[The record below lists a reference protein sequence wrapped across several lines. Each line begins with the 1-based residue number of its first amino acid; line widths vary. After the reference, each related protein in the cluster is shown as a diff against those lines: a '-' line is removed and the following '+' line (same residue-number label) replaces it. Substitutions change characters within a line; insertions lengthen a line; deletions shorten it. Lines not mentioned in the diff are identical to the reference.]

1 MSRLLLDTNILLD
14 AVMRERPQ
22 SAEARQVLDRCNGW
36 GDMGLVAAVSLKDL
50 YYVLGKCWGE
60 PTARECVEQ
69 LMGLVVVA
77 PVGGERGRARLR
89 GRPRARVRRAQRRG
103 LHHHPRRGRLP
114 QKLRAQ
120 RDRRRIPG
128 DCGLTNGVMCQAAC
142 QPPPDTSAN
151 TRAPIRRLRAHR
163 RAE

>member
-22 SAEARQVLDRCNGW
+22 SAEARRVLDRCNGG

-60 PTARECVEQ
+60 PTARACVER

-77 PVGGERGRARLR
+77 PVGGEEADLALHAGEPDFEDGLVRACAELNDVDFIITRDAAAFR
-89 GRPRARVRRAQRRG
+89 KSCVRS
-103 LHHHPRRGRLP
+103 
-114 QKLRAQ
+114 
-120 RDRRRIPG
+120 
-128 DCGLTNGVMCQAAC
+128 VSAAEYLE
-142 QPPPDTSAN
+142 
-151 TRAPIRRLRAHR
+151 IV
-163 RAE
+163 E

>member
-22 SAEARQVLDRCNGW
+22 SAEARQVLDRCSGW

-77 PVGGERGRARLR
+77 PVGGEEADLALHAGEPDFEDGLVRACAELNDVDFIITRDAAAFR
-89 GRPRARVRRAQRRG
+89 KSRVRS
-103 LHHHPRRGRLP
+103 
-114 QKLRAQ
+114 
-120 RDRRRIPG
+120 
-128 DCGLTNGVMCQAAC
+128 VSAAEYLE
-142 QPPPDTSAN
+142 
-151 TRAPIRRLRAHR
+151 IV
-163 RAE
+163 E

>member
-22 SAEARQVLDRCNGW
+22 SAEARRVLDRCNGG

-60 PTARECVEQ
+60 PTARACVEQ

-77 PVGGERGRARLR
+77 PVGGEEADLALHAGEPDFEDGLVRACAELNDVDFIITRDAAAFR
-89 GRPRARVRRAQRRG
+89 KGRVRS
-103 LHHHPRRGRLP
+103 
-114 QKLRAQ
+114 
-120 RDRRRIPG
+120 
-128 DCGLTNGVMCQAAC
+128 VSAAEYLE
-142 QPPPDTSAN
+142 
-151 TRAPIRRLRAHR
+151 IV
-163 RAE
+163 E

>member
-60 PTARECVEQ
+60 PTARECVER

-77 PVGGERGRARLR
+77 PVGGEEADLALHAGEPDFEDGLVRACAELNDVDFIITRDAAAFR
-89 GRPRARVRRAQRRG
+89 KSSVRS
-103 LHHHPRRGRLP
+103 
-114 QKLRAQ
+114 
-120 RDRRRIPG
+120 
-128 DCGLTNGVMCQAAC
+128 VSAAEYLE
-142 QPPPDTSAN
+142 
-151 TRAPIRRLRAHR
+151 IVG
-163 RAE
+163 

>member
-77 PVGGERGRARLR
+77 PVGGEEADLALHAGEPDFEDGLVRACAELNDVDFIITRDAAAFR
-89 GRPRARVRRAQRRG
+89 KSRVRSV
-103 LHHHPRRGRLP
+103 
-114 QKLRAQ
+114 
-120 RDRRRIPG
+120 
-128 DCGLTNGVMCQAAC
+128 TAAEYLE
-142 QPPPDTSAN
+142 
-151 TRAPIRRLRAHR
+151 IV
-163 RAE
+163 E

>member
-77 PVGGERGRARLR
+77 PVGGEEADLALHAGEPDFEDGLVRACAELNDVDFIITRDAAAFR
-89 GRPRARVRRAQRRG
+89 KSRVRS
-103 LHHHPRRGRLP
+103 
-114 QKLRAQ
+114 
-120 RDRRRIPG
+120 
-128 DCGLTNGVMCQAAC
+128 VSAAEYLE
-142 QPPPDTSAN
+142 
-151 TRAPIRRLRAHR
+151 IVG
-163 RAE
+163 

>member
-14 AVMRERPQ
+14 AVMRGRPQ

-60 PTARECVEQ
+60 PTARECVER

-77 PVGGERGRARLR
+77 PVGGEEADLALHAGEPDFEDGLVRACAELNDVDFIITRDAAAFR
-89 GRPRARVRRAQRRG
+89 KSRVRSV
-103 LHHHPRRGRLP
+103 
-114 QKLRAQ
+114 
-120 RDRRRIPG
+120 
-128 DCGLTNGVMCQAAC
+128 TAAEYL
-142 QPPPDTSAN
+142 QIVD
-151 TRAPIRRLRAHR
+151 
-163 RAE
+163 

>member
-36 GDMGLVAAVSLKDL
+36 GDLGLVAAVSLKDL

-60 PTARECVEQ
+60 PTARDCVER

-77 PVGGERGRARLR
+77 PVGGEEADLALHAGEPDFEDGLVRACAELNDVDFIITRDAAAFR
-89 GRPRARVRRAQRRG
+89 KSRVRS
-103 LHHHPRRGRLP
+103 
-114 QKLRAQ
+114 
-120 RDRRRIPG
+120 
-128 DCGLTNGVMCQAAC
+128 VSAAEYLE
-142 QPPPDTSAN
+142 
-151 TRAPIRRLRAHR
+151 IVG
-163 RAE
+163 

>member
-22 SAEARQVLDRCNGW
+22 SAEARQVLDRCNGG

-60 PTARECVEQ
+60 PTARACVER

-77 PVGGERGRARLR
+77 PVGGEEADLALHAGEPDFEDGLVRACAELNDVDFIITRDAAAFR
-89 GRPRARVRRAQRRG
+89 KSRVRSV
-103 LHHHPRRGRLP
+103 
-114 QKLRAQ
+114 
-120 RDRRRIPG
+120 
-128 DCGLTNGVMCQAAC
+128 TAAEYLE
-142 QPPPDTSAN
+142 
-151 TRAPIRRLRAHR
+151 IV
-163 RAE
+163 E